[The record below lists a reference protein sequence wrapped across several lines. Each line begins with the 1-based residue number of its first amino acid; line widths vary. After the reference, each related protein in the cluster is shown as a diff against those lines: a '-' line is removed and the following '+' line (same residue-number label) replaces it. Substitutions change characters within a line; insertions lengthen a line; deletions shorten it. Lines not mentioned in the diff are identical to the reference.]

1 MQKARLTCQQA
12 KLTDQDSAKTGK
24 EKIPARVMKGFWAG
38 APRTATLEV
47 PPARLT
53 ALRSTGH
60 SRVQSGYLGGAWA
73 KAAESWSAETGQGVS
88 REERVWSREGR
99 GRGAGRKGAAELGQ
113 P

>member
-12 KLTDQDSAKTGK
+12 KLTDQDSAKIGK

-53 ALRSTGH
+53 ASRSTGH
-60 SRVQSGYLGGAWA
+60 SEECHLSYLVAPSKRQRAECRDRTGCEQGGA
-73 KAAESWSAETGQGVS
+73 GVS
-88 REERVWSREGR
+88 REE
-99 GRGAGRKGAAELGQ
+99 GA
-113 P
+113 